1 MGIYRFCKY
10 RISFDKEAMQR
21 LATLRPRFEVAADTL
36 QPQWRQLLSFI
47 GESSERT
54 FHGHPHDWVVADN
67 RMPVPLAHTYLQ
79 WDPHFTYEHI
89 DSSILDVDAWGLA
102 DPRELSSD
110 KPQQSF
116 TCDSCR
122 ELQADD
128 PAVNC
133 CRCFPNLY
141 GGPRNPCPVQVFRT
155 PNGRNNGLVACC
167 VSRLFFF
174 FLRLLPDL
182 FSTFV

>member
-21 LATLRPRFEVAADTL
+21 LAGLRLRFEVAADTL

-47 GESSERT
+47 GEPSERIYP
-54 FHGHPHDWVVADN
+54 GHPHDWVVEDN
-67 RMPVPLAHTYLQ
+67 TRPVPLAITYHQ
-79 WDPHFTYEHI
+79 WDPNFSYEHM
-89 DSSILDVDAWGLA
+89 DSSVVDVDAWGMS
-102 DPRELSSD
+102 DPRDLWSE

-116 TCDSCR
+116 ICAACG

-128 PAVNC
+128 PAVNS
-133 CRCFPNLY
+133 CRCFPSLY
-141 GGPRNPCPVQVFRT
+141 GGPRNTCPVQVFRT

-167 VSRLFFF
+167 VSQSP
-174 FLRLLPDL
+174 LPTSWFPSDL
-182 FSTFV
+182 VPPAF